1 MNYKKIKF
9 TNSEGLELSGYLELP
24 LNRHP
29 HSFVLFA
36 HCFTCNKNYFAVKN
50 IARALSAK
58 GYGVLR
64 FDFSGLGESDGE
76 FADTTFSGNVEDLL
90 AAAEF
95 LKSEYKAPEMLIGH
109 SLGGAA
115 VIFAADKL
123 PSVKSVVTIA
133 APSSPVHVKH
143 LLKSNLEE
151 IVQKG
156 VAEVNVGG
164 RNFTIKKNFLDDIT
178 IHDLNQF
185 AKDLNKAFLI
195 MHSPQ
200 DKVVEISN
208 AEALYKS
215 VRHPKSFVSLDGA
228 DHLLTNNRDS
238 EYAGSVIASWASRY
252 LQIPEEKELLTEH
265 QVVANLGKNG
275 FTTHMRAGRH
285 YFTADEPKSFGG
297 DDFGPSPYELLSA
310 GLAACTSM
318 TIQMYSRRKK
328 WPLQNVETHVDH
340 KKSHAEDCEN
350 CERNTAKIDIFEREI
365 VLEGNLD
372 EQQQQKLLEIAD
384 KCPVHRTL
392 SNKVKITTHLKK
404 IEGSK

>member
-9 TNSEGLELSGYLELP
+9 KNSEGLELSGYLELP

-29 HSFVLFA
+29 HSYVLFA
-36 HCFTCNKNYFAVKN
+36 HCFTCNKNFFAVKN

-76 FADTTFSGNVEDLL
+76 FANTTFSGNVEDLL
-90 AAAEF
+90 AAADF
-95 LKSEYKAPEMLIGH
+95 LKQEYKAPEMLIGH

-115 VIFAADKL
+115 VIFAAEKL
-123 PSVKSVVTIA
+123 SSVKSVVTIG
-133 APSSPVHVKH
+133 APSSPVHVKN
-143 LLKSNLEE
+143 LLKSSLEE
-151 IVQKG
+151 IEEKG
-156 VAEVNVGG
+156 VAQVNVGG
-164 RNFTIKKNFLDDIT
+164 RNFTIKKKFLEDINT
-178 IHDLNQF
+178 HDLTSF
-185 AKDLNKAFLI
+185 ARDLKKAFLI

-200 DKVVEISN
+200 DSVVEISN

-215 VRHPKSFVSLDGA
+215 VKHPKSFVSLDGA
-228 DHLLTNNRDS
+228 DHLLTNNEDS

-252 LQIPEEKELLTEH
+252 LEIPEEKDLATKH
-265 QVVANLGKNG
+265 QVVANLGEEG
-275 FTTHMRAGRH
+275 FTTQMRAGKH

-297 DDFGPSPYELLSA
+297 EDFGPSPYELLSA

-318 TIQMYSRRKK
+318 TIQMYARRKK
-328 WPLQNVETHVDH
+328 WPLLNVETHVDH
-340 KKSHAEDCEN
+340 QKSHAEDCEN
-350 CERNTAKIDIFEREI
+350 CERNTAKIDVFAREI

-392 SNKVKITTHLKK
+392 SNKVKITTQLKK
-404 IEGSK
+404 I

>member
-9 TNSEGLELSGYLELP
+9 KNSEGLELSGYLELP

-29 HSFVLFA
+29 HSYVLFA
-36 HCFTCNKNYFAVKN
+36 HCFTCNKNFFAVKN

-76 FADTTFSGNVEDLL
+76 FANTTFSGNVEDLL
-90 AAAEF
+90 AAADF
-95 LKSEYKAPEMLIGH
+95 LKQEYKAPEMLIGH

-115 VIFAADKL
+115 VIFAAEKL
-123 PSVKSVVTIA
+123 PSVKSVVTIG
-133 APSSPVHVKH
+133 APSSPVHVKN
-143 LLKSNLEE
+143 LLNSSLEE
-151 IVQKG
+151 IEEKG
-156 VAEVNVGG
+156 VAQVNVGG
-164 RNFTIKKNFLDDIT
+164 RNFTIKKKFLEDINT
-178 IHDLNQF
+178 HDLTSF
-185 AKDLNKAFLI
+185 ARDLKKAFLI

-200 DKVVEISN
+200 DSVVEISN

-215 VRHPKSFVSLDGA
+215 VKHPKSFVSLDGA
-228 DHLLTNNRDS
+228 DHLLTNNEDS

-252 LQIPEEKELLTEH
+252 LEIPEEKELETSH
-265 QVVANLGKNG
+265 QVVANLGEEG
-275 FTTHMRAGRH
+275 FTTQMRAGKH

-297 DDFGPSPYELLSA
+297 EDFGPSPYELLSA

-318 TIQMYSRRKK
+318 TIQMYARRKK
-328 WPLQNVETHVDH
+328 WPLLNVETHVDH
-340 KKSHAEDCEN
+340 QKSHAEDCEN

-392 SNKVKITTHLKK
+392 SNKVKITTQLKK
-404 IEGSK
+404 I

>member
-9 TNSEGLELSGYLELP
+9 KNSEGLELSGYLELP

-29 HSFVLFA
+29 HSYVLFA
-36 HCFTCNKNYFAVKN
+36 HCFTCNKNFFAVKN

-76 FADTTFSGNVEDLL
+76 FANTTFSGNVEDLL
-90 AAAEF
+90 AAADF
-95 LKSEYKAPEMLIGH
+95 LKQEYKAPEMLIGH

-115 VIFAADKL
+115 VIFAAEKL
-123 PSVKSVVTIA
+123 SSVKSVVTIG
-133 APSSPVHVKH
+133 APSSPVHVKN
-143 LLKSNLEE
+143 LLKSSLEE
-151 IVQKG
+151 IEEKG
-156 VAEVNVGG
+156 VAQVNVGG
-164 RNFTIKKNFLDDIT
+164 RNFTIKKKFLEDINT
-178 IHDLNQF
+178 HDLTSF
-185 AKDLNKAFLI
+185 ARDLKKAFLI

-200 DKVVEISN
+200 DSVVEISN

-215 VRHPKSFVSLDGA
+215 VKHPKSFVSLDGA
-228 DHLLTNNRDS
+228 DHLLTNNEDS

-252 LQIPEEKELLTEH
+252 LEIPEEKDLATKH
-265 QVVANLGKNG
+265 QVVANLGEEG
-275 FTTHMRAGRH
+275 FTTQMRAGKH

-297 DDFGPSPYELLSA
+297 EDFGPSPYELLSA

-318 TIQMYSRRKK
+318 TIQMYARRKK
-328 WPLQNVETHVDH
+328 WPLLNVETHVDH
-340 KKSHAEDCEN
+340 QKSHAEDCEN
-350 CERNTAKIDIFEREI
+350 CERNTAKIDLFAREI

-392 SNKVKITTHLKK
+392 SNKVKITTQLKK
-404 IEGSK
+404 I

>member
-9 TNSEGLELSGYLELP
+9 KNSEGLDLSGYLELP

-29 HSFVLFA
+29 HSYVLFA
-36 HCFTCNKNYFAVKN
+36 HCFTCNKNFFAVKN

-76 FADTTFSGNVEDLL
+76 FANTTFSGNVEDLL
-90 AAAEF
+90 AAADF
-95 LKSEYKAPEMLIGH
+95 LKQEYKAPEMLIGH

-115 VIFAADKL
+115 VIFAAEKL
-123 PSVKSVVTIA
+123 SSVKSVVTIG
-133 APSSPVHVKH
+133 APSSPVHVKN
-143 LLKSNLEE
+143 LLKSSLEE
-151 IVQKG
+151 IEEKG
-156 VAEVNVGG
+156 VAQVNVGG
-164 RNFTIKKNFLDDIT
+164 RNFTIKKKFLEDINT
-178 IHDLNQF
+178 HDLTSF
-185 AKDLNKAFLI
+185 ARDLKKAFLI

-200 DKVVEISN
+200 DSVVEISN

-215 VRHPKSFVSLDGA
+215 VKHPKSFVSLDGA
-228 DHLLTNNRDS
+228 DHLLTNNEDS

-252 LQIPEEKELLTEH
+252 LEIPEEKDLATKH
-265 QVVANLGKNG
+265 QVVANLGEEG
-275 FTTHMRAGRH
+275 FTTQMRAGKH

-297 DDFGPSPYELLSA
+297 EDFGPSPYELLSA

-318 TIQMYSRRKK
+318 TIQMYARRKK
-328 WPLQNVETHVDH
+328 WPLLNVETHVDH
-340 KKSHAEDCEN
+340 QKSHAEDCEN
-350 CERNTAKIDIFEREI
+350 CERNTAKIDVFAREI

-392 SNKVKITTHLKK
+392 SNKVKITTQLKK
-404 IEGSK
+404 I

>member
-1 MNYKKIKF
+1 MNYKKINF
-9 TNSEGLELSGYLELP
+9 TNSDGLELSGYLELP
-24 LNRHP
+24 LNTHP
-29 HSFVLFA
+29 HSYVLFA

-95 LKSEYKAPEMLIGH
+95 LESEYRAPEMLIGH

-115 VIFAADKL
+115 VIFAANKL
-123 PSVKSVVTIA
+123 PSVKSVVTIG

-143 LLKSNLEE
+143 LLQSNLEE
-151 IVQKG
+151 IEQNG

-164 RNFTIKKNFLDDIT
+164 RNFTIRKNFLEDINT
-178 IHDLNQF
+178 HDLSLF
-185 AKDLNKAFLI
+185 ARDLRKAFLI

-200 DKVVEISN
+200 DAVVNISN
-208 AEALYKS
+208 AEALYKN
-215 VRHPKSFVSLDGA
+215 VKHPKSFVSLDGA
-228 DHLLTNNRDS
+228 DHLLTDREDS
-238 EYAGSVIASWASRY
+238 EYAGNVIASWASRY
-252 LQIPEEKELLTEH
+252 LEIPEAKKLETDH
-265 QVVANLGKNG
+265 QVVANLGKEG
-275 FTTHMRAGRH
+275 YTTQMRAGRH

-297 DDFGPSPYELLSA
+297 EDFGPSPYELLSA
-310 GLAACTSM
+310 GLASCTSM
-318 TIQMYSRRKK
+318 TIQMYARRKK

-365 VLEGNLD
+365 ILEGNLD

-392 SNKVKITTHLKK
+392 SNKVNITTHLKK
-404 IEGSK
+404 I

>member
-1 MNYKKIKF
+1 MNYKKVTF
-9 TNSEGLELSGYLELP
+9 NNSEGLELSGYIELP
-24 LNRHP
+24 INSHP

-64 FDFSGLGESDGE
+64 FDFAGLGDSDGV

-90 AAAEF
+90 AAAQF
-95 LKSEYKAPEMLIGH
+95 LESEYKAPELLIGH

-115 VIFAADKL
+115 VIFAAHQL
-123 PSVKSVVTIA
+123 PSVKSVVTIG

-143 LLKSNLEE
+143 LLKSSIEE
-151 IVQKG
+151 IEAKG

-164 RNFTIKKNFLDDIT
+164 RNFTIKKNFLDDINT
-178 IHDLNQF
+178 HNLNHI
-185 AKDLNKAFLI
+185 ARGLKKAFLI

-200 DKVVEISN
+200 DNVVEISN
-208 AEALYKS
+208 AEELYKS

-228 DHLLTNNRDS
+228 DHLLTNNEDS
-238 EYAGSVIASWASRY
+238 EYAGSVIASWASRF
-252 LQIPEEKELLTEH
+252 LKIPEEKEIKTDH
-265 QVVANLGKNG
+265 QVVANLGKEG
-275 FTTHMRAGRH
+275 YTTQMRAGKH

-297 DDFGPSPYELLSA
+297 DDYGPSPYELLSS

-318 TIQMYSRRKK
+318 TIQMYARRKK
-328 WPLQNVETHVDH
+328 WPLENVETHVDH
-340 KKSHAEDCEN
+340 QKTHAEDCEN

-372 EQQQQKLLEIAD
+372 EKQQQKLLEIAD

-392 SNKVKITTHLKK
+392 SNKVRITTYLKK
-404 IEGSK
+404 T